1 MAGSDTAK
9 VAGVE
14 GGLHGGSRVR
24 RVSGADWG
32 LASGEVIPAGP
43 SAYLEET
50 WHAMAGWL
58 RVIGGYSVSTAGS
71 LVRNDH
77 WRRRGVRARLV
88 GTVQCRL
95 GASAAA
101 IERLVGRGA
110 ERRERPAPGID
121 ERAATRVGTR

>member
-1 MAGSDTAK
+1 MAGRD
-9 VAGVE
+9 VARLAVAVE
-14 GGLHGGSRVR
+14 GGRFECCANGTDCMGPFGGSAAH
-24 RVSGADWG
+24 GT
-32 LASGEVIPAGP
+32 LAYV
-43 SAYLEET
+43 EET

-121 ERAATRVGTR
+121 ERATKRAGTR